1 MLFWITI
8 VVILILITILIAL
21 IIRQA
26 VKDKSTN
33 DCSTTNFSESICSC
47 HEKYDAID
55 KHP

>member
-33 DCSTTNFSESICSC
+33 DCSTANFSESICSC